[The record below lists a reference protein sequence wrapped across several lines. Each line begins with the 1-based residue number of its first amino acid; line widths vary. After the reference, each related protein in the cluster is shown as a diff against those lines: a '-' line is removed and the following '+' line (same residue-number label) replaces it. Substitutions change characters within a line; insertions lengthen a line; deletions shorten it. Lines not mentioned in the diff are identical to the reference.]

1 MFAIIRT
8 DGKQYRVAQGET
20 IRLARISA
28 EPGDAFETDQVLAI
42 GGEESELKFGK
53 PVIVG
58 AKVQGTILQHGKDQ
72 KVIVFKRKR
81 RKTYRRKYGHR
92 QAHTLV
98 KIDKISAKAPAA
110 KKSVP
115 EKITAEKETANKT
128 PAKTPAK
135 TASPVR
141 VSAKNASPVK
151 SPAKKVAPAKAD
163 TKKASPV
170 KAVTKK
176 PSPEK
181 AAAKK
186 AAPKK
191 TTAKKAADK

>member
-28 EPGDAFETDQVLAI
+28 EPGGAFETDQVLAI
-42 GGEESELKFGK
+42 GEESELKFGK

-72 KVIVFKRKR
+72 KVIIFKRKR

-92 QAHTLV
+92 QSHTLV

-110 KKSVP
+110 KKSVS
-115 EKITAEKETANKT
+115 EKIIAEKETANKT
-128 PAKTPAK
+128 PAKKAAAGK
-135 TASPVR
+135 
-141 VSAKNASPVK
+141 VSAKKAAPV
-151 SPAKKVAPAKAD
+151 
-163 TKKASPV
+163 
-170 KAVTKK
+170 
-176 PSPEK
+176 K

>member
-20 IRLARISA
+20 IRMPRISA
-28 EPGDAFETDQVLAI
+28 EPGDAFESDQVLAI
-42 GGEESELKFGK
+42 GGKENELKFGK

-98 KIDKISAKAPAA
+98 KINKISSKAPEA

-115 EKITAEKETANKT
+115 GKITVEKDTA
-128 PAKTPAK
+128 
-135 TASPVR
+135 
-141 VSAKNASPVK
+141 
-151 SPAKKVAPAKAD
+151 
-163 TKKASPV
+163 
-170 KAVTKK
+170 
-176 PSPEK
+176 
-181 AAAKK
+181 
-186 AAPKK
+186 KK
-191 TTAKKAADK
+191 TTAKKAAPV